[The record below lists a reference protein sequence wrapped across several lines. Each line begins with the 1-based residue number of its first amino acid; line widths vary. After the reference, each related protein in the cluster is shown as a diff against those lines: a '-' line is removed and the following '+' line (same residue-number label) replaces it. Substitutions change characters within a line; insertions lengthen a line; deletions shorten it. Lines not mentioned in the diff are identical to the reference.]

1 MLTPYQQRI
10 SNFYTARIDY
20 DNDFTR
26 DRALHHLDYAEPELG
41 QNILDVGTGT
51 GFVAIAAAEIVG
63 ANGSVVGI
71 DITQRYLEKA
81 QEKITAAGLTNV
93 QLIEIDEAKFN
104 PEPEQFDRIYC
115 SSSMVLFPDI
125 PASLQRWFNWL
136 KPGGFAVFT
145 CHPET
150 AFFTPFILKACL
162 SQGISLPNLHEPLG
176 TIDRCYD
183 LMQTAG
189 FEDIEVHT
197 VDQSEWI
204 SVQNAKQIWDGRT
217 WFHQN
222 DPLPDLPE
230 EKIAEIKASFDR
242 LLKAKNTKKGI
253 WNDYQT
259 FYVVGRKPG

>member
-1 MLTPYQQRI
+1 MLTTYQQRI
-10 SNFYTARIDY
+10 SKFYTARTNY
-20 DNDFTR
+20 DNEFTR

-41 QNILDVGTGT
+41 QHILDVATGT
-51 GFVAIAAAEIVG
+51 GFVAIAAAEVVG
-63 ANGSVVGI
+63 ENGLVIGI
-71 DITQRYLEKA
+71 DITQSYLEKA

-93 QLIEIDEAKFN
+93 QLIGIDEAKFN
-104 PEPEQFDRIYC
+104 PEPDRFDRIYC
-115 SSSMVLFPDI
+115 SSSIVLFPDI
-125 PASLQRWFNWL
+125 PAALQRWHSWL
-136 KPGGFAVFT
+136 KPGGLTVFT

-150 AFFTPFILKACL
+150 AFLTPFILKACL

-183 LMQTAG
+183 LMQAAG
-189 FEDIEVHT
+189 FEDIEVYT
-197 VDQSEWI
+197 VDQSQWI
-204 SVQNAKQIWDGRT
+204 TVQNAKQIWDGRT

-222 DPLPDLPE
+222 DPLPDLPP